1 MGQRN
6 LPKRD
11 GDAISSRQSSG
22 PGPATVAAQ
31 GEADSPERPRLVKRR
46 ARKMTQC
53 QATRSDGRRC
63 RKVVL
68 RGRNM
73 CDVHCRRADGDLD
86 YHRRIGQ
93 LGNEALKK
101 KQAERKAM
109 RKPINSVEEV
119 KKLLGVLITE
129 MRAAQAAPKDIA
141 SVAASFLNA
150 HTLLRDEATIAKI
163 EAIHAQVEQMKL
175 AKVGRGTFGEFA
187 PEPVVG
193 PSAEKEPDAELEN

>member
-6 LPKRD
+6 SPKRD
-11 GDAISSRQSSG
+11 NDAISPRQPSG
-22 PGPATVAAQ
+22 PGPATVAAP
-31 GEADSPERPRLVKRR
+31 GEAASPERACLLKNR

-63 RKVVL
+63 RKIVL

-109 RKPINSVEEV
+109 CKPINSVEEV

-141 SVAASFLNA
+141 SVAGNFLNA
-150 HTLLRDEATIAKI
+150 HTLLRDEEALKDLEIIKRQLGIAPAGKG
-163 EAIHAQVEQMKL
+163 V
-175 AKVGRGTFGEFA
+175 FGE
-187 PEPVVG
+187 
-193 PSAEKEPDAELEN
+193 AEGEE